1 MSHPGT
7 YERLIKIHI
16 KIISGKELNYG
27 KNKSVIIIIM
37 MIILLIIMST
47 ITIIVIIIIIITLT
61 AYFIFELTVLHVD
74 GINECILGLIS
85 SSVPWY
91 TTLN

>member
-1 MSHPGT
+1 
-7 YERLIKIHI
+7 
-16 KIISGKELNYG
+16 
-27 KNKSVIIIIM
+27 M
-37 MIILLIIMST
+37 MIILLTIMSIIIIIIM
-47 ITIIVIIIIIITLT
+47 IIIIITLT

-85 SSVPWY
+85 SSVPCY